1 MITVKNIDGSETY
14 VLRQKILR
22 PSQTLADCKYPSDYE
37 TDSFHLGA
45 FINDKL
51 ISIASFSKEIYP
63 DLPTGIHYRLR
74 GMATLPEFRN
84 NHAGSS
90 LIQKAEQILQER
102 QANILWCNGRITVAD
117 YYKRLGFQEHGE
129 IFEIEPIGLHK
140 VLYKEY
146 KKSFPQYGKAFLIFQ
161 SSLFIFFIYM
171 YINRLGTKKQA
182 NIINPV
188 ILISFIEISGVT
200 TIQIA
205 KIPITIHI
213 GMNNS
218 FIK

>member
-1 MITVKNIDGSETY
+1 M
-14 VLRQKILR
+14 R

-37 TDSFHLGA
+37 TDTFHLGA
-45 FINDKL
+45 FINDQL
-51 ISIASFSKEIYP
+51 ISIASFSKEMHP
-63 DLPTGIHYRLR
+63 DLQAGMHYRLR

-102 QANILWCNGRITVAD
+102 QADMLWCNGRITVAD

-146 KKSFPQYGKAFLIFQ
+146 KKSFPQYGKLFLYFN
-161 SSLFIFFIYM
+161 LHFYFFIYM
-171 YINRLGTKKQA
+171 YINRLGTKNKQ
-182 NIINPV
+182 
-188 ILISFIEISGVT
+188 T
-200 TIQIA
+200 
-205 KIPITIHI
+205 
-213 GMNNS
+213 
-218 FIK
+218 

>member
-1 MITVKNIDGSETY
+1 MITQGNSKQSAD
-14 VLRQKILR
+14 LRLIVMRNENLKSLLYNSPAQKHIFRL
-22 PSQTLADCKYPSDYE
+22 L
-37 TDSFHLGA
+37 
-45 FINDKL
+45 NDKL

-140 VLYKEY
+140 VLYKR
-146 KKSFPQYGKAFLIFQ
+146 I
-161 SSLFIFFIYM
+161 
-171 YINRLGTKKQA
+171 
-182 NIINPV
+182 
-188 ILISFIEISGVT
+188 
-200 TIQIA
+200 
-205 KIPITIHI
+205 
-213 GMNNS
+213 
-218 FIK
+218 